1 MIKYLK
7 FKLIQFSLTPNIFC
21 IFEPFYIARYNLKKC
36 INTFSGYIHGRTLDI
51 GCGAKQY
58 EKLFTKTSE
67 YIGIEI
73 ETDLQKKREIADYFY
88 DGKKI
93 PFKDESFDSILSFQV
108 LEHIFE
114 PQDFLSE
121 AKRVLKP
128 GGHMLVTVP
137 FMWDEHEKPYDYG
150 RYTSFGL
157 KHLFNKNSFE
167 VINFEKST
175 PGIEC
180 IFQLLICYIE
190 KKIFTKSIFVN
201 YFFKLF
207 IISPI
212 NLLAILFNLIIP
224 KNYDMY
230 LDNVL
235 LVKKGI

>member
-7 FKLIQFSLTPNIFC
+7 SKLIQFSLTPNIFC

-36 INTFSGYIHGRTLDI
+36 IDAFSDYINGKTLDI

-58 EKLFTKTSE
+58 EKLFKKTSE

-121 AKRVLKP
+121 AKIVLKP

-212 NLLAILFNLIIP
+212 NLLAISFNFIIP

-235 LVKKGI
+235 LVKKSI

>member
-7 FKLIQFSLTPNIFC
+7 FKLIQLSLTPNIFC

-36 INTFSGYIHGRTLDI
+36 IDAFSGYIDGRTLDI

-58 EKLFTKTSE
+58 EKLFKKTSE

-128 GGHMLVTVP
+128 GGYMLITVP

-180 IFQLLICYIE
+180 IFQLLICFIE
-190 KKIFTKSIFVN
+190 KKIFTKSVYVN

-212 NLLAILFNLIIP
+212 NLLAILFNLVIP

-235 LVKKGI
+235 LVKKSI

>member
-1 MIKYLK
+1 
-7 FKLIQFSLTPNIFC
+7 
-21 IFEPFYIARYNLKKC
+21 
-36 INTFSGYIHGRTLDI
+36 
-51 GCGAKQY
+51 
-58 EKLFTKTSE
+58 
-67 YIGIEI
+67 
-73 ETDLQKKREIADYFY
+73 
-88 DGKKI
+88 
-93 PFKDESFDSILSFQV
+93 
-108 LEHIFE
+108 
-114 PQDFLSE
+114 
-121 AKRVLKP
+121 
-128 GGHMLVTVP
+128 MLVTVP

-190 KKIFTKSIFVN
+190 KKIFTKSIYIN

-212 NLLAILFNLIIP
+212 NLLAIVFNFVIP

-235 LVKKGI
+235 LVKKSI

>member
-7 FKLIQFSLTPNIFC
+7 FKLIQLSLTPNIFC

-36 INTFSGYIHGRTLDI
+36 IDAFSGYINGKTLDI

-58 EKLFTKTSE
+58 EKLFKKTSE

-128 GGHMLVTVP
+128 GGYMLITVP

-180 IFQLLICYIE
+180 IFQLLICFIE
-190 KKIFTKSIFVN
+190 KKIFTKSVYVN

-212 NLLAILFNLIIP
+212 NLLAILFNLVIP

-235 LVKKGI
+235 LVKKSI